1 VVGEGD
7 VREGEVEARRRR
19 KKRRGERARGGGGFM
34 EQNFK
39 IL

>member
-1 VVGEGD
+1 MVGEGD